1 MINSSHLNPND
12 TILKWLAV
20 IGLVTAAAT
29 HQHSAGAADFPTRNI
44 EMVIPY
50 VPGGAVDAISR
61 SLAKGLAERLGVAVV
76 VINRGGA
83 GTVIGTQSVA
93 RAAPD
98 GYTLMITSVPFVT
111 NPALHKKLPYEQSE
125 FVPIM
130 MVANSP
136 SLLTVNAKFP
146 ASNLAEF
153 IAYVKVRPG
162 QINYASYGNGT
173 SSHLAALQFEAKTGI
188 QMQHV
193 PYKGGA
199 PASIGL
205 IGNEVQALFATP
217 TAVLGAIEAKQLK
230 ALAMGA
236 TERIAIM
243 PTVPTFKE
251 QGLDYEN
258 GAWFGLFAPAG
269 TPGDVVQRIHAAAA
283 HYLSDPEVRKS
294 LHDIGLIVV
303 ADTPEQFGKFITAET
318 AMWRDL
324 LTKLAIPK
332 L

>member
-1 MINSSHLNPND
+1 M
-12 TILKWLAV
+12 WLAAAV
-20 IGLVTAAAT
+20 LVTAAAT
-29 HQHSAGAADFPTRNI
+29 QPGPASAADYPTRNI
-44 EMVIPY
+44 EMVTPY

-83 GTVIGTQSVA
+83 GTVIGTQIVA

-98 GYTLMITSVPFVT
+98 GYTLMMTSVPFVT
-111 NPALHKKLPYEQSE
+111 NPALYKKLPYAQSE
-125 FVPIM
+125 FIPIM

-146 ASNLAEF
+146 ANNLAEF
-153 IAYVKVRPG
+153 IAYVKSRPG

-173 SSHLAALQFEAKTGI
+173 SSHLAALRFEAKTGTK
-188 QMQHV
+188 MQHV
-193 PYKGGA
+193 PYKGGG

-217 TAVLGAIEAKQLK
+217 TAVLGAIEAKKLK
-230 ALAMGA
+230 ALAMAA
-236 TERIAIM
+236 TERIAVM

-251 QGLDYEN
+251 QGLDYQN

-269 TPGDVVQRIHAAAA
+269 TPEDVVRRIHTEAMN
-283 HYLSDPEVRKS
+283 YLSRPAIRKN
-294 LHDIGLIVV
+294 LHDIGLLVV
-303 ADTPEQFGKFITAET
+303 ANTPEQFGKFINTET
-318 AMWRDL
+318 AMWLDL
-324 LTKLAIPK
+324 LSKLAIPK

>member
-1 MINSSHLNPND
+1 
-12 TILKWLAV
+12 
-20 IGLVTAAAT
+20 
-29 HQHSAGAADFPTRNI
+29 
-44 EMVIPY
+44 
-50 VPGGAVDAISR
+50 
-61 SLAKGLAERLGVAVV
+61 
-76 VINRGGA
+76 
-83 GTVIGTQSVA
+83 
-93 RAAPD
+93 
-98 GYTLMITSVPFVT
+98 
-111 NPALHKKLPYEQSE
+111 
-125 FVPIM
+125 M

-146 ASNLAEF
+146 ADNLSEF
-153 IAYVKVRPG
+153 IKYVKSRPG
-162 QINYASYGNGT
+162 QLNYASYGNGT
-173 SSHLAALQFEAKTGI
+173 SSHLAALQFEAKTGT

-243 PTVPTFKE
+243 PTVPTFQE
-251 QGLDYEN
+251 QGLDYVN

-269 TPGDVVQRIHAAAA
+269 TPPDVVRRIHAEAAN
-283 HYLSDPEVRKS
+283 YLSNPEVRKS
-294 LHDIGLIVV
+294 LRDIGLVVV
-303 ADTPEQFGKFITAET
+303 ADTPEQFGNFVTTET
-318 AMWRDL
+318 SMWLDL
-324 LTKLAIPK
+324 LSKIAIPK